1 MRVQAVVG
9 LLEFGEIEA
18 RDFGDDVVN
27 RRFEGSGR
35 HAAGDFVFQ
44 LVQGVADG
52 QTRGDRGNR
61 EAGRFRGQRR
71 GARDARVHFDDDD
84 AAVAR
89 VDGELHVGTAGF
101 HADFTQDGDGGIAQ
115 RLIFLVG
122 QRLRR
127 SDGDGVAGMHAHRV
141 KIFDGADDDGVVR
154 LVAHHFHLKLFPA
167 EQRFLQ
173 QHLVRRRQLQPM
185 RGNLL
190 EFVAVIGDAA
200 ARTAESEGRADDDR
214 KTQFRL
220 RRACFLQRMHR
231 ERLGARETNLAH
243 RLFEQI
249 AVFRRLNRLHRG
261 ANQRHAVALQHAV
274 FGKIQRAVE
283 RRLPAHRRQN
293 RVRPLLGDNLLH
305 RLPLNRLDIRRI
317 RHLRVGHN
325 RRRIGIDENDAEALA
340 AQRLARLRAGIIE
353 LAGLADD
360 NRASANN
367 QDGFQVGTF
376 GHGEL
381 QRQQKTRGFSH
392 KSRTAAEKK
401 RSRRGLAKP

>member
-9 LLEFGEIEA
+9 LFEFGEIEA

-52 QTRGDRGNR
+52 ETRGDRGNR
-61 EAGRFRGQRR
+61 EAGCFRGERR
-71 GARDARVHFDDDD
+71 GTRDARVHLNHDN

-89 VDGELHVGTAGF
+89 VDGELHVGAAGF
-101 HADFTQDGDGGIAQ
+101 HANLAQNGDGGIAQ
-115 RLIFLVG
+115 RLVFLVG

-127 SDGDGVAGMHAHRV
+127 GDGDAVAGMHAHRV

-154 LVAHHFHLKLFPA
+154 LVAHHLHLKLLPA
-167 EQRFLQ
+167 EQRLLQ
-173 QHLVRRRQLQPM
+173 QHLVRRRQLQPV

-190 EFVAVIGDAA
+190 ELVAVISDAA
-200 ARTAESEGRADDDR
+200 ARTAKGKRRADDDR
-214 KTQFRL
+214 KTQRRL
-220 RRACFLQRMHR
+220 RRARLVHIMHR
-231 ERLGARETNLAH
+231 ERLGAGKANLVH
-243 RLFEQI
+243 RLLEQV
-249 AVFRRLNRLHRG
+249 AVFRRLNRLDRG
-261 ANQRHAVALQHAV
+261 ADELNAVTLQHAV
-274 FGKIQRAVE
+274 FGQVKRAVE

-293 RVRPLLGDNLLH
+293 RVRALLGDNLLH

-325 RRRIGIDENDAEALA
+325 RRRIGIDENDAEALT
-340 AQRLARLRAGIIE
+340 AQRLARLRAGIIK

-401 RSRRGLAKP
+401 RSRRGLEKP